1 MCRGTG
7 AGAAGAEVRQ
17 RCGRRCRGGAD
28 MEVQWCQHAVEVLL
42 RFSRGA
48 EVQRW
53 SRGGAEVL
61 EVEHW
66 SRGGA
71 DAEVVQRCWCRGA
84 GAEVL
89 RC

>member
-48 EVQRW
+48 EVVQRW
-53 SRGGAEVL
+53 SRGGP
-61 EVEHW
+61 
-66 SRGGA
+66 
-71 DAEVVQRCWCRGA
+71 EVVQRCWSI
-84 GAEVL
+84 GAEVVQ
-89 RC
+89 RY